1 MAEPGG
7 QRRPR
12 SYGPTV
18 LLGLAGAG
26 LTALAGTRTWAT
38 GHGSAGGIRVDA
50 AVKGSEAAPL
60 VGALGLVALAAW
72 GVVLVTRGWVRRAVA
87 ALGLLASAGAL
98 AAALA
103 GFGDARHDAVAVLT
117 HKGVTS
123 DMLATDLTAW
133 CYLAVVGGLLTVGC
147 FAVALAKSP
156 SWPAMGSRYDAP
168 AERAAR
174 ERTEQDMWRALDEGH
189 DPTS

>member
-1 MAEPGG
+1 MPEPVVG
-7 QRRPR
+7 RRPR
-12 SYGPTV
+12 SYGPTI

-26 LTALAGTRTWAT
+26 LTAVAGTRTWAS
-38 GHGSAGGIRVDA
+38 GHSFAGGIRVEA

-72 GVVLVTRGWVRRAVA
+72 GVVLVTRGMVRRVVA
-87 ALGLLASAGAL
+87 ALGLLASLGAV
-98 AAALA
+98 AAVVV
-103 GFGDARHDAVAVLT
+103 GFGDARDEATAVLV
-117 HKGVTS
+117 HKGATS
-123 DMLATDLTAW
+123 DVLASGLTAW
-133 CYLAVVGGLLTVGC
+133 CYLAAVGGLL
-147 FAVALAKSP
+147 AVASFVVAAVQAP

-168 AERAAR
+168 SARAAR